1 MVPSFPKRVYTF
13 DEVEKARKL
22 VETGYKH
29 RLMIKG
35 SPDFKKKVKTALK
48 HIKTAGIYGFL
59 RTYIRQIVEID
70 GFSQLRED
78 EVAIWTNMQLLE
90 NPVEAA
96 GFFVQKA
103 WQMKWFIEGQPY
115 YGGAAEARS
124 DEKRI
129 EFLKELEEK
138 SRDPTVKNECR
149 RILKKWAES
158 TFVF

>member
-29 RLMIKG
+29 RLITKG
-35 SPDFKKKVKTALK
+35 SPDFKKKAKATLK

-96 GFFVQKA
+96 GFFVQKT
-103 WQMKWFIEGQPY
+103 WQMKWFLDGQPY
-115 YGGAAEARS
+115 YGGTAEARS

-129 EFLKELEEK
+129 EFLKKLEEK

-149 RILKKWAES
+149 RILEKWAES